1 MCFFFWDFCF
11 RFCLLVREKNINYR
25 ERVLFLVT
33 QHTPRAYYYYDPGFQ
48 PERRPSDGESD
59 HVDVRFLRL
68 LCLLLLLLA
77 RRLTSCFFFFVSFR
91 DLGRMRV
98 FSGVTHSLSLSLSL
112 SRYATTTT
120 TTTLTTQGRPRDV
133 RETRVPVPER
143 KDERSRATKSGLRD
157 DVSSRRMHVRVD
169 SFLVSLASPTFS
181 LAFFFS
187 LSRARARAYKCSLCE
202 RWCAYAC
209 AVCTNARASPHF
221 TCHAGL
227 SRRSNLPGR
236 TKNFPRRNLG

>member
-1 MCFFFWDFCF
+1 MCFFWDFCF
-11 RFCLLVREKNINYR
+11 CFCLLVREKNINYR

-59 HVDVRFLRL
+59 HVDVRFLLRFL
-68 LCLLLLLLA
+68 LLLRLLLLLVA
-77 RRLTSCFFFFVSFR
+77 RRLTSCFFFSFR
-91 DLGRMRV
+91 DMGRMRV

-112 SRYATTTT
+112 SLRYATTTL
-120 TTTLTTQGRPRDV
+120 TTLTTQGRPRDV

-169 SFLVSLASPTFS
+169 SFLVSLASTFS
-181 LAFFFS
+181 LPFFFLS
-187 LSRARARAYKCSLCE
+187 LERARAVHATTCVRRMVCVCLCGV
-202 RWCAYAC
+202 Y
-209 AVCTNARASPHF
+209 
-221 TCHAGL
+221 
-227 SRRSNLPGR
+227 
-236 TKNFPRRNLG
+236 

>member
-1 MCFFFWDFCF
+1 MCFFGDFCF
-11 RFCLLVREKNINYR
+11 CFCLLVREKNINYR

-77 RRLTSCFFFFVSFR
+77 RRLTSCFFFFRFETWDACEYFR
-91 DLGRMRV
+91 ALLI
-98 FSGVTHSLSLSLSL
+98 LSLSLSL
-112 SRYATTTT
+112 ALRYATTT

-169 SFLVSLASPTFS
+169 SFLVSLA
-181 LAFFFS
+181 FFFS
-187 LSRARARAYKCSLCE
+187 LSRARGARYTLLHVYE

>member
-1 MCFFFWDFCF
+1 MFFGIFVCV
-11 RFCLLVREKNINYR
+11 CLLVREKNIFYR

-77 RRLTSCFFFFVSFR
+77 RRLTSCFFFFRFETWDACEYFR
-91 DLGRMRV
+91 ALLI
-98 FSGVTHSLSLSLSL
+98 LSLSLSL
-112 SRYATTTT
+112 ALRYATTTT

-169 SFLVSLASPTFS
+169 SFLVSLA
-181 LAFFFS
+181 FFFS
-187 LSRARARAYKCSLCE
+187 LSRARGARYTLLHVYE

-236 TKNFPRRNLG
+236 MKNFPRRNLG

>member
-1 MCFFFWDFCF
+1 MCVCFLDFCFCLFARPRKKEYRDFEFFFWSHNTTK
-11 RFCLLVREKNINYR
+11 RTNN
-25 ERVLFLVT
+25 
-33 QHTPRAYYYYDPGFQ
+33 DPGFQ

-68 LCLLLLLLA
+68 LLLLLLLLLLA
-77 RRLTSCFFFFVSFR
+77 RRLTSCFFFFVSRHGTHASIF
-91 DLGRMRV
+91 GRYS
-98 FSGVTHSLSLSLSL
+98 FSLSLSL
-112 SRYATTTT
+112 RYATTL
-120 TTTLTTQGRPRDV
+120 TTLTTQGRPRDV

-187 LSRARARAYKCSLCE
+187 LSRARGARYTLLHVYE

>member
-1 MCFFFWDFCF
+1 MCFFWDFCF
-11 RFCLLVREKNINYR
+11 CFCLLVREKNINYR

-77 RRLTSCFFFFVSFR
+77 RRLTSCFFFFSFR
-91 DLGRMRV
+91 DMGRMRV
-98 FSGVTHSLSLSLSL
+98 FSGVTHSLSLSRARAL
-112 SRYATTTT
+112 RYATTTT

-181 LAFFFS
+181 LAFFFLS
-187 LSRARARAYKCSLCE
+187 LSSARAVHATTCVRTMVCVCLCGV
-202 RWCAYAC
+202 Y
-209 AVCTNARASPHF
+209 
-221 TCHAGL
+221 
-227 SRRSNLPGR
+227 
-236 TKNFPRRNLG
+236 

>member
-1 MCFFFWDFCF
+1 MCFFWDFCF
-11 RFCLLVREKNINYR
+11 CFCLLVREKNINYR

-77 RRLTSCFFFFVSFR
+77 RRLTSCFFFFRFETWDACEYFR
-91 DLGRMRV
+91 ALLI
-98 FSGVTHSLSLSLSL
+98 LSLSLSL
-112 SRYATTTT
+112 ALRYATTTT

-181 LAFFFS
+181 LAFFFLS
-187 LSRARARAYKCSLCE
+187 LSSARAVHATTCVRTMVCVCLCGV
-202 RWCAYAC
+202 Y
-209 AVCTNARASPHF
+209 
-221 TCHAGL
+221 
-227 SRRSNLPGR
+227 
-236 TKNFPRRNLG
+236 

>member
-1 MCFFFWDFCF
+1 M
-11 RFCLLVREKNINYR
+11 
-25 ERVLFLVT
+25 
-33 QHTPRAYYYYDPGFQ
+33 
-48 PERRPSDGESD
+48 
-59 HVDVRFLRL
+59 
-68 LCLLLLLLA
+68 
-77 RRLTSCFFFFVSFR
+77 
-91 DLGRMRV
+91 GRMRV

-112 SRYATTTT
+112 RYATTTT

-169 SFLVSLASPTFS
+169 SFLVSLA
-181 LAFFFS
+181 FFFS
-187 LSRARARAYKCSLCE
+187 LSRARGARYTLLHVYE